1 MTDAEQ
7 TIHSTGAVVIPG
19 GIGGESGS
27 STSEFSSSSTVSP
40 NFHRFNAIQKKT
52 RRLNNK

>member
-40 NFHRFNAIQKKT
+40 NFHRFNAMKK
-52 RRLNNK
+52 N